1 MKPRTPGFWLIVA
14 TVGLLALLPM
24 KAVAEK
30 TPYTIY
36 KAQAEK
42 GEKDSQRLLG
52 GCYANGE
59 GVLKDEVEAAK
70 WYRKAAEQGD
80 GRAQDLLGACYE
92 NGRGVAKDA
101 IEAAKW
107 YRKAADSR
115 KEYDLFIRGRIAES
129 RERSKGDARAQYN
142 LGVYLFN
149 DPNGFM
155 DKVEAIKL
163 FKQSAENGFVMAHY
177 VLGKLYHLGES
188 VAKDEVEAYAYFSL
202 ASASVEEAKD
212 NLLIIEK
219 EMSPEVRMRGK
230 QRYEALKKVIEANEA
245 IIAAKKAADAKRAV
259 AEKIAYTQFTLGH
272 YYGAGDNVA
281 KDEVE
286 AYAYFTL
293 AGVWLENAKKMQAR
307 METYLSSQQITAGK
321 ERSLELQQE
330 SETKLAAKLAEQISQ
345 QKAALKKRALEFHKL
360 SDAKKAADAKNA
372 GK

>member
-14 TVGLLALLPM
+14 TIGLLAMLPM
-24 KAVAEK
+24 KAEAEK

-36 KAQAEK
+36 KAQAER

-70 WYRKAAEQGD
+70 WYRKSAEQGD

-188 VAKDEVEAYAYFSL
+188 VARDEVEAYAYFSL

-230 QRYEALKKVIEANEA
+230 QRHEALKKVIEANEA

-259 AEKIAYTQFTLGH
+259 AEVHAKAQLLLGYNYIAGE
-272 YYGAGDNVA
+272 GVA

-286 AYAYFTL
+286 AYAYFSL
-293 AGVWLENAKKMQAR
+293 AGAWLENAKRMQTK

-321 ERSLELQQE
+321 ERALELQKE
-330 SETKLAAKLAEQISQ
+330 SEAKIAAKIAEQTSQ
-345 QKAALKKRALEFHKL
+345 QITNRKKRTLELQKEI
-360 SDAKKAADAKNA
+360 DDKNA